1 MVEENKDKHSIANLT
16 LPWEMMYRGRNLHF
30 NQLSDNQ
37 LICKLHQ
44 FPKLTI
50 NCRLLANEKTDS
62 EYNVL

>member
-1 MVEENKDKHSIANLT
+1 MVEENNDKHSIANLT
-16 LPWEMMYRGRNLHF
+16 LPWEMMYPGRNLHF
-30 NQLSDNQ
+30 NQLSDNH

-50 NCRLLANEKTDS
+50 NCRLLTNEKTDS